1 MMRRIL
7 SQIAW
12 ASIASKGSEGQ
23 RRYRKWVGRLGPQ
36 KAAWAVAHYQLRVIW
51 NILYRSVLFL
61 PPDTA
66 NLDQN
71 SLLHRAKRVLADLKR
86 LGYAVT
92 ITPPAHPGI

>member
-12 ASIASKGSEGQ
+12 ATIASKGSEGQ

-36 KAAWAVAHYQLRVIW
+36 KAAWAVAHYQLRVMW
-51 NILYRSVLFL
+51 NILHRGVPFR

-66 NLDQN
+66 DLDQQ
-71 SLLHRAKRVLADLKR
+71 SLLRRAKRVLADLKR
-86 LGYAVT
+86 LGYSVT
-92 ITPPAHPGI
+92 ITPLPEPGA